1 MDARTEVIFVLLLS
15 ILGSTWT
22 KEIVWLILNNCDT
35 AQAKSKSFTHRTP
48 VLEYSID
55 GETGL
60 ELAAKMGGQR
70 FLNSYL
76 PMRLMPKTLF
86 EKDSKVI
93 SLF

>member
-1 MDARTEVIFVLLLS
+1 MSL
-15 ILGSTWT
+15 LGSTWT

-35 AQAKSKSFTHRTP
+35 AQAKSKTFINRTP
-48 VLEYSID
+48 ILEYAID
-55 GETGL
+55 GESGL
-60 ELAAKMGGQR
+60 ELAAKKDGQR

-93 SLF
+93 LLVCLN